1 MTGFAMGIRA
11 VPLIGNGPGTRA
23 PVFGDNSAYLLAT
36 RFGNQWLVADNTIEG
51 AAFAAPIGPFWKTV
65 MPPKTPQNPNPP
77 DPNPATL
84 PGPYIDAYSCLQ
96 INNVVPRIFI
106 REPVVSQLPAS
117 QG

>member
-1 MTGFAMGIRA
+1 MGTASEVVQNALPCKPNISTAGR
-11 VPLIGNGPGTRA
+11 LRRI
-23 PVFGDNSAYLLAT
+23 